1 MVRSAGGGSGPS
13 PLIPAESSSE
23 ALESR
28 TSLNNAPA
36 PEAVPGAD
44 ATHTFVTVTTNGQ
57 AETHYLGSVDRNGND
72 FTITTPGPVESEE
85 TVLRTYL
92 DANRSPTVAMPHMN
106 VDLQPEDIVI
116 HRGGFGQEDV
126 AHVSIPLASLN
137 TEPLFLEEFIG
148 QLDHAVMPDL
158 WGEGLDKPVTIEVVG
173 EGAEARLKAE
183 FSDAHLS
190 AWTQIEP
197 KLSVML
203 KSGQHVLLDL
213 NASAITVDITQE
225 TRNQLQERLEDVKGR
240 LADYQTD
247 LTQDLA
253 ALEDPSQIPNMG
265 DLQARIDELQ
275 TQKQAALADKA
286 ARLETMNSF
295 LDTLPSTDQRMLAT
309 VVGSREG
316 HSPEVQAQLDRIVGQ
331 MGDAHVQL
339 YKDNKRLDRIDSELD
354 TLESVLDKNP
364 QLTGIEERV
373 DAFHNERETL
383 LQRVETLEDSL
394 PELWTEFRSLVSEH
408 NLEDIAFP
416 IAEAFMPE
424 RPEREWRTFDR
435 LAQRADEN
443 IQRFEEKKQAVIE
456 NWPKHVEAQQA
467 TMTRWENEIQSLESQ
482 LADLTTERH
491 TVPTRFQP

>member
-13 PLIPAESSSE
+13 PLTPAESNSE
-23 ALESR
+23 VLESR
-28 TSLNNAPA
+28 TSLSNAPT

-57 AETHYLGSVDRNGND
+57 AETHYLGSVDSQGNN

-92 DANRSPTVAMPHMN
+92 DANRPKTVEMPHIQ

-116 HRGGFGQEDV
+116 HRGGFGQSHV
-126 AHVSIPLASLN
+126 AHVSIPLGNLN
-137 TEPLFLEEFIG
+137 TEPLSLEDFIG
-148 QLDHAVMPDL
+148 QLDHAVMPEL
-158 WGEGLDKPVTIEVVG
+158 WGEGLDKPVPIEVVG
-173 EGAEARLKAE
+173 EGAEARLQAK
-183 FSDAHLS
+183 FSSSHLG
-190 AWTQIEP
+190 AWTQVEP

-213 NASAITVDITQE
+213 NTPAITVDTTQE
-225 TRNQLQERLEDVKGR
+225 TRNQLQEQLEDVKAL
-240 LADYQTD
+240 LADYQMD

-253 ALEDPSQIPNMG
+253 ALEDPSQIPNVG
-265 DLQARIDELQ
+265 DLQARIDEYQ
-275 TQKQAALADKA
+275 AQKQEALADKA
-286 ARLETMNSF
+286 ARLEVMTAF
-295 LDTLPSTDQRMLAT
+295 LDTLPSTDQRLLAT
-309 VVGSREG
+309 IVASREG
-316 HSPEVQAQLDRIVGQ
+316 HSPEVQAQLDHIAGQ
-331 MGDAHVQL
+331 MGDAHIQL
-339 YKDNKRLDRIDSELD
+339 YKDNQRLDRIDSELD
-354 TLESVLDKNP
+354 TLESVLDNHP

-408 NLEDIAFP
+408 NLEDVAFP

-435 LAQRADEN
+435 LAKRADEN

-467 TMTRWENEIQSLESQ
+467 TMTRWENKIQSLESR
-482 LADLTTERH
+482 LAELTTERH
-491 TVPTRFQP
+491 TTPTRFS

>member
-13 PLIPAESSSE
+13 PLIPAESNSE
-23 ALESR
+23 VIDSR
-28 TSLNNAPA
+28 TSLTNAPA

-44 ATHTFVTVTTNGQ
+44 ATHSFVTVTTNGQ
-57 AETHYLGSVDRNGND
+57 AETHYLGSVDSQGNN

-92 DANRSPTVAMPHMN
+92 DANRLPTVEMPHMN

-116 HRGGFGQEDV
+116 HSGGFEQADV

-137 TEPLFLEEFIG
+137 TEPLSLEEFID
-148 QLDHAVMPDL
+148 QLDYVVMPDL
-158 WGEGLDKPVTIEVVG
+158 WGEGLDKPVSIEVVG
-173 EGAEARLKAE
+173 EGSEARLKAE
-183 FSDAHLS
+183 FSDTHLG
-190 AWTQIEP
+190 AWSQVEP

-203 KSGQHVLLDL
+203 KSGQHLLLDL
-213 NASAITVDITQE
+213 NASAITLDTTQE
-225 TRNQLQERLEDVKGR
+225 TRNQLQEKLTETRER
-240 LADYQTD
+240 LADFQAD

-253 ALEDPSQIPNMG
+253 ALEDPSQIPSVG
-265 DLQARIDELQ
+265 DLQARIDGYHA
-275 TQKQAALADKA
+275 QKQEALAGKA
-286 ARLETMNSF
+286 ARLETMTTF
-295 LDTLPSTDQRMLAT
+295 LDALPSTDQRMLAT
-309 VVGSREG
+309 MVKSAQG

-339 YKDNKRLDRIDSELD
+339 YKDNKRLDHIDNELD

-394 PELWTEFRSLVSEH
+394 PELWTEFQNLVSKH
-408 NLEDIAFP
+408 NLQDVAFP

-424 RPEREWRTFDR
+424 RPEQEWRTFDR

-443 IQRFEEKKQAVIE
+443 IQRFEEKKQAVVE

-467 TMTRWENEIQSLESQ
+467 TMARWESEIQSLESQ

-491 TVPTRFQP
+491 TIPTRFA